1 VAGLEKKNRVLR
13 REEKEQVAHHEEG
26 HALIA
31 LALPGTD
38 PVQKISLIPR
48 GVAALGYTLQLPT
61 EDRFLM
67 TKSELENKIAILLG
81 GRVAEELVYGEIST
95 GAQDDL
101 AKATHIAKNMVKT
114 YGMSEQL
121 GQVSLDSIQPPLFLQ
136 AGQSMAKDTYSEVT
150 AREIDAEI
158 RQIIEIQH
166 NRASNI
172 LNTQREVL
180 WEAAAVLIRQ
190 ETITGDEL
198 RAIASRANGHL
209 QRERTNRTT
218 IH

>member
-1 VAGLEKKNRVLR
+1 
-13 REEKEQVAHHEEG
+13 
-26 HALIA
+26 
-31 LALPGTD
+31 
-38 PVQKISLIPR
+38 VQKISLIPR

-166 NRASNI
+166 NRATNI